1 MNYKEIMVFFLEPE
15 AQDILYMLEDAIES
29 MDAGINMFG
38 EPSDEGDRETLEL
51 MKANLAVAIR
61 LQDKLLAEMA
71 HSARGGAQ

>member
-1 MNYKEIMVFFLEPE
+1 MMADNFDGLEPE